1 MKTFALAAGLAACL
15 ALTARAADEKIDLS
29 GKYTVVSGKK
39 NGADIDEKAKK
50 ATYTVTADTFTI
62 AGGDVK
68 FVINYKLKTDKT
80 PVEIDMS
87 IAEGPDGS
95 KGTPAVGIIEVKGD
109 TLKLAYSLDKE
120 KRPKNF
126 DAKDGYYIELKK
138 DKAT

>member
-1 MKTFALAAGLAACL
+1 MKTIALAFGLAACL
-15 ALTARAADEKIDLS
+15 GLAARAEDKKIDIS

-95 KGTPAVGIIEVKGD
+95 KGTPAVGIVEVKGD

-120 KRPKNF
+120 KRPKDF
-126 DAKDGYYIELKK
+126 EGKTGYYIELKK
-138 DKAT
+138 TK

>member
-1 MKTFALAAGLAACL
+1 MKTFALAVGLVVCL
-15 ALTARAADEKIDLS
+15 GLSVRADEKIDLT
-29 GKYTVVSGKK
+29 GKYTVVGGKK

-50 ATYTVTADTFTI
+50 ATYTATADTFTI

-68 FVINYKLKTDKT
+68 FVISYKLKPGAT

-87 IAEGPDGS
+87 IAEGPDGT
-95 KGTPAVGIIEVKGD
+95 KGATAVGILEVKGE

-126 DAKDGYYIELKK
+126 DAKEGYFVELKK
-138 DKAT
+138 AK

>member
-1 MKTFALAAGLAACL
+1 MKTFALAVGLALCL
-15 ALTARAADEKIDLS
+15 GLTTRAADEKIDLT

-62 AGGDVK
+62 AGGDQK
-68 FVINYKLKTDKT
+68 FVINYKLKPGTT

-87 IAEGPDGS
+87 ISEGPDGT
-95 KGTPAVGIIEVKGD
+95 KGATAVGIIEQKGE
-109 TLKLAYSLDKE
+109 TLKIAYSLDKE

-126 DAKDGYYIELKK
+126 DAKDGYFVELKK
-138 DKAT
+138 AK